1 MVAVVAGRRAARA
14 RRADGGRSPLRRHAQ
29 RRSVDESDFNFNE
42 INITENGFLN
52 EFRLAQQ
59 NLQANIA
66 AGRGATFRYAGPGT
80 GTAPLPIFLAY
91 FSGLPSSAAGD
102 AANYSS
108 ALFTN
113 NTFINPL
120 ATFNPQPY
128 VAANALDADAA
139 RRDNALRGRPARELH
154 RRQSGSARRRD
165 RDDERRRHAL
175 QRAGAGAEAAHEQR
189 AAVRHELH
197 LRPGHGAEPLLVPSA
212 VAGSPRQRH
221 RRRDRPRVEVELGL
235 RAAVRP
241 RSPLREQRG
250 PAARSPDR
258 RLDRDGRGAHP
269 ERRADRSRQRAHGR
283 HDEERAEAT
292 CSSCASTA
300 TSACGCCRRT

>member
-1 MVAVVAGRRAARA
+1 MPWSQSWQVGIQRSIGAQMAVEARYV
-14 RRADGGRSPLRRHAQ
+14 GTRSGDLW
-29 RRSVDESDFNFNE
+29 SDRYNFNE

-128 VAANALDADAA
+128 VAANALDADAV
-139 RRDNALRGRPARELH
+139 RRTNALRAGLPANFIVANPDLLGGANVTTNGGGTRYNALVLVLK
-154 RRQSGSARRRD
+154 RRMSSG
-165 RDDERRRHAL
+165 L
-175 QRAGAGAEAAHEQR
+175 QFDTSYTYGQGTEQ
-189 AAVRHELH
+189 
-197 LRPGHGAEPLLVPSA
+197 EPVFVPSA
-212 VAGSPRQRH
+212 VAGSARQR
-221 RRRDRPRVEVELGL
+221 
-235 RAAVRP
+235 RAK
-241 RSPLREQRG
+241 
-250 PAARSPDR
+250 ARS
-258 RLDRDGRGAHP
+258 
-269 ERRADRSRQRAHGR
+269 
-283 HDEERAEAT
+283 
-292 CSSCASTA
+292 ST
-300 TSACGCCRRT
+300 R